1 MDQVMMD
8 QTLALE
14 ELNRKVDALTTQVAY
29 LAEEAR
35 LNQRRRQE
43 WDELKSD
50 LTPVASEVYQLSVR
64 QLDEIESYVQL
75 EDIVRV
81 SKRLMRNTR
90 NIEQMLDQLESLADL
105 SREFGPISDEVFL
118 TVMTRLDEMERKG
131 YFAFLQG
138 GKEIMDQVVTN
149 FSDEDVRQL
158 GENIVLILETVK
170 EMTQPEIMTLLSS
183 SAHVMR
189 EDDVPEDVSLFAI
202 FRQLNDPAVRRGLAK
217 TLNVLKTVSE
227 TQVSKN

>member
-14 ELNRKVDALTTQVAY
+14 ELNRKVDTLTTQVAF

-35 LNQRRRQE
+35 VEQRRRQE

-64 QLDEIESYVQL
+64 QLDEIENYVQL
-75 EDIVRV
+75 EDIIRV
-81 SKRLMRNTR
+81 SKRLMRDTR

-105 SREFGPISDEVFL
+105 TREFGPISDGVFL
-118 TVMTRLDEMERKG
+118 SVMTRLDEMERKG

-138 GKEIMDQVVTN
+138 GMEIMDQIVTN
-149 FSDEDVRQL
+149 FSEEDVRQL

-183 SAHVMR
+183 SAHVIR
-189 EDDVPEDVSLFAI
+189 EDDVPEDVSMFAI
-202 FRQLNDPAVRRGLAK
+202 LRQLNDPAVRRGLAK

-227 TQVSKN
+227 SQVSKN

>member
-50 LTPVASEVYQLSVR
+50 LTPVASEVYQLSVK

-118 TVMTRLDEMERKG
+118 TAMTRLDEMERKG

-138 GKEIMDQVVTN
+138 GMEIMDQIVTN
-149 FSDEDVRQL
+149 FSEEDVRQL
-158 GENIVLILETVK
+158 GENIVLIMETVK

-202 FRQLNDPAVRRGLAK
+202 LRQLNDPAVRRGLAK
-217 TLNVLKTVSE
+217 TLNVLRTVSE
-227 TQVSKN
+227 SQVSKN

>member
-14 ELNRKVDALTTQVAY
+14 ELNRKVDTLTTQVAF

-35 LNQRRRQE
+35 VEQRRRQE

-64 QLDEIESYVQL
+64 QLDEIENYVQL
-75 EDIVRV
+75 EDIIRV

-105 SREFGPISDEVFL
+105 TREFGPISDGVFL
-118 TVMTRLDEMERKG
+118 SVMTRLDEMERKG

-138 GKEIMDQVVTN
+138 GKEIMDQIVTN
-149 FSDEDVRQL
+149 FSEEDVRQL

-183 SAHVMR
+183 SAHVIR
-189 EDDVPEDVSLFAI
+189 EDDVPEDVSMFAI
-202 FRQLNDPAVRRGLAK
+202 LRQLNDPAVRRGLAK

-227 TQVSKN
+227 SQVSKN

>member
-1 MDQVMMD
+1 MDQLMMD

-14 ELNRKVDALTTQVAY
+14 ELNRKIDVLTAQVGY
-29 LAEEAR
+29 LAEETR

-50 LTPVASEVYQLSVR
+50 LTPVASEIYQLSVR
-64 QLDEIESYVQL
+64 QLDEIENYVQL

-81 SKRLMRNTR
+81 TKRLMRNTR

-105 SREFGPISDEVFL
+105 SREFGPISDGVFL
-118 TVMTRLDEMERKG
+118 TIMTRLDEMERKG
-131 YFAFLQG
+131 YFTFLQG
-138 GKEIMDQVVTN
+138 GMEIMDQVVTN
-149 FSDEDVRQL
+149 FSEEDIRQL

-170 EMTQPEIMTLLSS
+170 EMTQPEIMNLMST
-183 SAHVMR
+183 SANVMR
-189 EDDVPEDVSLFAI
+189 EDDLPEDVSLFTI
-202 FRQLNDPAVRRGLAK
+202 LRQLNDPAVRRGLAK

-227 TQVSKN
+227 SQVSKN